1 MNNLR
6 KIIIDT
12 DTATDDAIAIIMA
25 LKHNNFDV
33 KAITTVA
40 GNVDLQQATQNALY
54 TVELCNKNIPVYKGS
69 SKPIK
74 RKLETSKFFHGKDG
88 LGDTGPYIPK
98 LKEQKENAIDKI
110 VSLINSNPNEIEII
124 AIGPLTNIAKVFY
137 KDPSTINKLK
147 SLYIMGGI
155 GEGKGNITHHA
166 EFNFWVDP
174 DAADVVLNSNI
185 KVHLI
190 AWDTTQIYGYINKE
204 NFEEL
209 EKINSSL
216 SQFSIDIQQKALQYY
231 KIKYNEYKVDLA
243 DPLAMG
249 AFIDSKIVTEYK
261 NCEIKMILNGL
272 ERGKDIVSFT
282 KKGNIKLA
290 SKISR
295 EKFLNTLKKSLV

>member
-1 MNNLR
+1 LR
-6 KIIIDT
+6 KVIIDT

-40 GNVDLQQATQNALY
+40 GNVDLEQATQNALY

-69 SKPIK
+69 SGPIK

-98 LKEQKENAIDKI
+98 LKEQKENAINKI

-124 AIGPLTNIAKVFY
+124 AIGPLTNIAKVFDE
-137 KDPSTINKLK
+137 DPSTINKLK

-174 DAADVVLNSNI
+174 DAADLVLNSNI

-209 EKINSSL
+209 KKINSSL

-243 DPLAMG
+243 DPLAMA

>member
-1 MNNLR
+1 MR

-243 DPLAMG
+243 DPLAMA

>member
-1 MNNLR
+1 MR
-6 KIIIDT
+6 KVIIDT

-40 GNVDLQQATQNALY
+40 GNVDLEQATQNALY

-69 SKPIK
+69 SGPIK

-98 LKEQKENAIDKI
+98 LKEQKENAINKI

-124 AIGPLTNIAKVFY
+124 AIGPLTNIAKVFDE
-137 KDPSTINKLK
+137 DPSTINKLK

-209 EKINSSL
+209 KKINSSL

-243 DPLAMG
+243 DPLAMA

>member
-1 MNNLR
+1 MR
-6 KIIIDT
+6 KVIIDT

-25 LKHNNFDV
+25 LKYNDFDV

-40 GNVDLQQATQNALY
+40 GNVDLKQATQNALY

-69 SKPIK
+69 SGPIK

-98 LKEQKENAIDKI
+98 LKEQKENAINKI
-110 VSLINSNPNEIEII
+110 ISIINSNPNEIEII
-124 AIGPLTNIAKVFY
+124 AIGPLTNIAKVFK

-174 DAADVVLNSNI
+174 DAADIVLNSNI
-185 KVHLI
+185 QVHLI
-190 AWDTTQIYGYINKE
+190 AWDTSQIYGYINRE

-243 DPLAMG
+243 DPLAMA

>member
-1 MNNLR
+1 MFSKNYKESSLFLNICL
-6 KIIIDT
+6 
-12 DTATDDAIAIIMA
+12 
-25 LKHNNFDV
+25 
-33 KAITTVA
+33 
-40 GNVDLQQATQNALY
+40 
-54 TVELCNKNIPVYKGS
+54 ELCNKNIPVYKGS
-69 SKPIK
+69 SGPIK

-98 LKEQKENAIDKI
+98 LKEQKENAINKI
-110 VSLINSNPNEIEII
+110 VSLINANPNEIEII
-124 AIGPLTNIAKVFY
+124 AIGPLTNIAKVFAE
-137 KDPSTINKLK
+137 DPSTINKLK

-243 DPLAMG
+243 DPLAMA

>member
-1 MNNLR
+1 LR
-6 KIIIDT
+6 KVIIDT

-25 LKHNNFDV
+25 LKYNDFDV

-40 GNVDLQQATQNALY
+40 GNVDLKQATQNALY

-69 SKPIK
+69 AGPLK

-98 LKEQKENAIDKI
+98 LKEQKENAINKI
-110 VSLINSNPNEIEII
+110 VSLINANPNEIEII
-124 AIGPLTNIAKVFY
+124 AIGPLTNIAKVFD

-185 KVHLI
+185 KIHLI

-243 DPLAMG
+243 DPLAMA

>member
-1 MNNLR
+1 MR
-6 KIIIDT
+6 KVIIDT

-40 GNVDLQQATQNALY
+40 GNVDLEQATQNALY

-69 SKPIK
+69 SGPIK

-98 LKEQKENAIDKI
+98 LKEQKENAINKI
-110 VSLINSNPNEIEII
+110 VSLINANPNEIEII
-124 AIGPLTNIAKVFY
+124 AIGPLTNIAKVF
-137 KDPSTINKLK
+137 KEDPSTINKLK

-243 DPLAMG
+243 DPLAMA

>member
-1 MNNLR
+1 MR

-40 GNVDLQQATQNALY
+40 GNVDLEQATQNALY

-69 SKPIK
+69 SGPIK

-98 LKEQKENAIDKI
+98 LKEQKENAINKI
-110 VSLINSNPNEIEII
+110 VSLINTNPNEIEII
-124 AIGPLTNIAKVFY
+124 AIGPLTNIAKVFD

-243 DPLAMG
+243 DPLAMA

>member
-1 MNNLR
+1 MR

-124 AIGPLTNIAKVFY
+124 AIGPLTNIAKVFD

-243 DPLAMG
+243 DPLAMA